1 VKKPGTVP
9 IDDAV
14 SQLKMNW
21 GVLKRNVL
29 FPFAPVDEEYTT
41 TQGGTADDAGGTVG
55 PVVGHTCISL
65 RVLKSLIGFP
75 LASRISHL
83 IGTAEPCFRV
93 PENEGAEIVPAVLIG
108 DRKPMNWHG
117 TETGGAEA
125 FEGMLS
131 RPSLST
137 VVTK

>member
-1 VKKPGTVP
+1 VNQPATVP
-9 IDDAV
+9 IVDAV

-21 GVLKRNVL
+21 GELKRNVL
-29 FPFAPVDEEYTT
+29 FPFAPRVGEYSR
-41 TQGGTADDAGGTVG
+41 TQGGTADDAGGTVL
-55 PVVGHTCISL
+55 PVVGHACISR

-83 IGTAEPCFRV
+83 MGTAEPCFLV
-93 PENEGAEIVPAVLIG
+93 PENEGAEIGPYVLIG
-108 DRKPMNWHG
+108 DKKPTNWHG
-117 TETGGAEA
+117 TETGGVEM
-125 FEGMLS
+125 FEGILS